1 MQEKNK
7 TLWRYIIPSA
17 GALCVTYLYNIV
29 DGIFVGRGVGHLAL
43 AAVNITVP
51 FITTLVAVSC
61 LFAMGGSTVIAI
73 RLGRGDKKGANDAF
87 MTAFVMTVLLSVVLL
102 LIGTLLPK
110 QIALLCGSSQ
120 TILPMAEEY
129 LFYYTLFSTPFL
141 LSNCLSVFVRN
152 DGAPGLA
159 FAGMCIGAAA
169 NILLD
174 WLFIFPLGMGLM
186 GAAVASGLGQV
197 LSFLILL
204 SHFVRKKGQ
213 LRIQRCLLSFTLVG
227 KICKRGVPECV
238 SQLNTPVTAL
248 CYNWVLGNTLGDLG
262 ISTFSVL
269 SFIYSFANA
278 ILSGVAGGLQPLWGQ
293 AFGRKDIVQLEGY
306 FKTGIKINVIASA
319 VIYAVLC
326 VFRIPVVRLFNSD
339 PALVEMASGALPVFA
354 FSFLFMSVN
363 LIFTAYFYST
373 KQTVK
378 SDVIAVSRGIVVKA
392 LAIFLI
398 PTVLGEGYIWS
409 SALAAEAITL
419 VPALILSKNDFES
432 EGKNMDD
439 GHGIGFTKRE
449 QKNGKFD

>member
-7 TLWRYIIPSA
+7 NICRYIIPSA

-29 DGIFVGRGVGHLAL
+29 DGIFVGQGVGHLAL

-51 FITTLVAVSC
+51 FITALVAVSY

-73 RLGRGDKKGANDAF
+73 RFGRGDKEGANDAF
-87 MTAFVMTVLLSVVLL
+87 MTAFIMTLLLSVVLL

-120 TILPMAEEY
+120 TILPMAKEY

-159 FAGMCIGAAA
+159 FAGMCIGAVT
-169 NILLD
+169 NIFLD
-174 WLFIFPLGMGLM
+174 WLFIFPLGMGLK
-186 GAAVASGLGQV
+186 GAAIASGLGQI
-197 LSFLILL
+197 LSLCILL
-204 SHFVRKKGQ
+204 SHFVRKRGQ
-213 LRIQRCLLSFTLVG
+213 LCIKRYSHFFALAG

-238 SQLNTPVTAL
+238 SQLNTPVTAW
-248 CYNWVLGNTLGDLG
+248 CYNWVLSNTLGDMG
-262 ISTFSVL
+262 VSTFSVL

-293 AFGRKDIVQLEGY
+293 AFGKNDKGELEGY
-306 FKTGIKINVIASA
+306 FRIGIKINIIASIA
-319 VIYAVLC
+319 IYVVLF
-326 VFRIPVVRLFNSD
+326 VLRMPVVRLFNSD
-339 PALVEMASGALPVFA
+339 PTLVEMASRALPVFA
-354 FSFLFMSVN
+354 LSFLFMSVN

-398 PTVLGEGYIWS
+398 PVVLGDGYVWCS
-409 SALAAEAITL
+409 VAAAEAVTL
-419 VPALILSKNDFES
+419 VICLFLKKYKNS
-432 EGKNMDD
+432 
-439 GHGIGFTKRE
+439 
-449 QKNGKFD
+449 

>member
-7 TLWRYIIPSA
+7 NICRYIIPSA

-29 DGIFVGRGVGHLAL
+29 DGIFVGQGVGHLAL

-51 FITTLVAVSC
+51 FITALVAVSY

-73 RLGRGDKKGANDAF
+73 RLGRGDKEGANDAF
-87 MTAFVMTVLLSVVLL
+87 MTAFIMTLLLSVVLL

-120 TILPMAEEY
+120 TILPMAKEY

-159 FAGMCIGAAA
+159 FAGMCIGAVT
-169 NILLD
+169 NIFLD
-174 WLFIFPLGMGLM
+174 WLFIFPLGIGLK
-186 GAAVASGLGQV
+186 GAAIASGLGQI
-197 LSFLILL
+197 LSLCILL
-204 SHFVRKKGQ
+204 SHFVRKRGQ
-213 LRIQRCLLSFTLVG
+213 LCIKRYSHFFALAG

-238 SQLNTPVTAL
+238 SQLNTPVTAW
-248 CYNWVLGNTLGDLG
+248 CYNWVLSNTLGDMG
-262 ISTFSVL
+262 VSTFSVL

-278 ILSGVAGGLQPLWGQ
+278 ILSGVAEGLQPLWGQ
-293 AFGRKDIVQLEGY
+293 AFGRNDKGELEGY
-306 FKTGIKINVIASA
+306 FRIGIKINIIASTA
-319 VIYAVLC
+319 IYVVLF
-326 VFRIPVVRLFNSD
+326 VLRIPVVRLFNSD
-339 PALVEMASGALPVFA
+339 PTLVEMASRALPVFA
-354 FSFLFMSVN
+354 LSFLFMSVN

-398 PTVLGEGYIWS
+398 PVVLGDGYVWCS
-409 SALAAEAITL
+409 VAAAEAVTL
-419 VPALILSKNDFES
+419 VICLFLNKYKNS
-432 EGKNMDD
+432 
-439 GHGIGFTKRE
+439 
-449 QKNGKFD
+449 

>member
-7 TLWRYIIPSA
+7 NICRYIIPSA

-29 DGIFVGRGVGHLAL
+29 DGIFVGQGVGHLAL

-51 FITTLVAVSC
+51 FITALVAVSY

-73 RLGRGDKKGANDAF
+73 RLGRGDKEGANDAF
-87 MTAFVMTVLLSVVLL
+87 MTAFIMTLLLSVVLL

-120 TILPMAEEY
+120 TILPMAKEY

-159 FAGMCIGAAA
+159 FAGMCIGAVT
-169 NILLD
+169 NIFLD
-174 WLFIFPLGMGLM
+174 WLFIFPLGMGLK
-186 GAAVASGLGQV
+186 GAAIASGLGQI
-197 LSFLILL
+197 LSLCILL
-204 SHFVRKKGQ
+204 SHFVRKRGQ
-213 LRIQRCLLSFTLVG
+213 LCIKRYSHFFALAG

-238 SQLNTPVTAL
+238 SQLNTPVTAW
-248 CYNWVLGNTLGDLG
+248 CYNWVLSNTLGDMG
-262 ISTFSVL
+262 VSTFSVL

-293 AFGRKDIVQLEGY
+293 AFGRNDKGELEGY
-306 FKTGIKINVIASA
+306 FRIGIKINIIASTA
-319 VIYAVLC
+319 IYVVLF
-326 VFRIPVVRLFNSD
+326 VLRMPVVRLFNSD
-339 PALVEMASGALPVFA
+339 PTLVEMASRALPVFA
-354 FSFLFMSVN
+354 LSFLFMSVN

-398 PTVLGEGYIWS
+398 PVVLGEGYVWCS
-409 SALAAEAITL
+409 VAAAEAVTL
-419 VPALILSKNDFES
+419 VICLFLNKYKSS
-432 EGKNMDD
+432 
-439 GHGIGFTKRE
+439 
-449 QKNGKFD
+449 

>member
-1 MQEKNK
+1 MQEKNR

-29 DGIFVGRGVGHLAL
+29 DGIFVGRGIGHLAL

-51 FITTLVAVSC
+51 FITALVAISC

-73 RLGRGDKKGANDAF
+73 RLGRGDKKGADDAF
-87 MTAFVMTVLLSVVLL
+87 MTAFFMTLLLSVVLL
-102 LIGTLLPK
+102 LIGTLFPK
-110 QIALLCGSSQ
+110 QIARLCGSSQ

-159 FAGMCIGAAA
+159 FAGMCTGAVT

-174 WLFIFPLGMGLM
+174 WLFIFPFGMGLK

-197 LSFLILL
+197 LSFAILL
-204 SHFVRKKGQ
+204 SHFVKKKGQ
-213 LRIQRCLLSFTLVG
+213 LRIQRCPFSAALIG

-248 CYNWVLGNTLGDLG
+248 CYNWVLGNTLGDIG
-262 ISTFSVL
+262 VSTFSVL

-278 ILSGVAGGLQPLWGQ
+278 VLAGVAGGLQPLWGQ
-293 AFGRKDIVQLEGY
+293 AFGRKDREGLEGY
-306 FKTGIKINVIASA
+306 LRTGIKTNIIASA
-319 VIYAVLC
+319 VIYGVLC
-326 VFRIPVVRLFNSD
+326 VFCTPVVSLFNSD
-339 PALVEMASGALPVFA
+339 PALVDMASGALPVFA
-354 FSFLFMSVN
+354 FSFLFMSVD

-373 KQTVK
+373 KQTIK

-392 LAIFLI
+392 LAICLI
-398 PTVLGEGYIWS
+398 PAVLGDGYVWC
-409 SALAAEAITL
+409 SAAVAEAVTL
-419 VPALILSKNDFES
+419 MICLLLK
-432 EGKNMDD
+432 
-439 GHGIGFTKRE
+439 KRSPL
-449 QKNGKFD
+449 F

>member
-1 MQEKNK
+1 MMEKNRM
-7 TLWRYIIPSA
+7 LWRYILPSA

-29 DGIFVGRGVGHLAL
+29 DGIFVGQGVGHLAL

-51 FITTLVAVSC
+51 FITALVAISC

-87 MTAFVMTVLLSVVLL
+87 MTAFVMTLLLSVVLL
-102 LIGTLLPK
+102 LVGTLFPK

-129 LFYYTLFSTPFL
+129 LFYYTLFFMPFL

-159 FAGMCIGAAA
+159 FAGMCTGAVT
-169 NILLD
+169 NIFLD
-174 WLFIFPLGMGLM
+174 WLFIFPLGMGLK
-186 GAAVASGLGQV
+186 GAAIASGLGQV
-197 LSFLILL
+197 LSFVILV
-204 SHFVRKKGQ
+204 SHFIRKKGQ
-213 LRIQRCLLSFTLVG
+213 LRIQRYLLSPALVG

-248 CYNWVLGNTLGDLG
+248 CYNWVLGNTLGDMG
-262 ISTFSVL
+262 VSTFSVL

-278 ILSGVAGGLQPLWGQ
+278 ILAGVAGGLQPLWGQ
-293 AFGRKDIVQLEGY
+293 AFGRKDKEELERY
-306 FKTGIKINVIASA
+306 LRTGIKINVIASA
-319 VIYAVLC
+319 VIYGALC
-326 VFRIPVVRLFNSD
+326 VLRMPVVRLFNSD

-354 FSFLFMSVN
+354 FSFLPMSVN

-392 LAIFLI
+392 IAVFLI
-398 PTVLGEGYIWS
+398 PAALGDGYVWC
-409 SALAAEAITL
+409 SAAAAEAVTL
-419 VPALILSKNDFES
+419 VVCLLLGRCRS
-432 EGKNMDD
+432 
-439 GHGIGFTKRE
+439 
-449 QKNGKFD
+449 

>member
-29 DGIFVGRGVGHLAL
+29 DGIFVGQGVGHLAL

-51 FITTLVAVSC
+51 FITALVAVSS

-87 MTAFVMTVLLSVVLL
+87 MTALIMTLLLSVVLL

-120 TILPMAEEY
+120 TILPMAKEY

-141 LSNCLSVFVRN
+141 LSSCLSVFVRN

-159 FAGMCIGAAA
+159 FSGMCVGAVT
-169 NILLD
+169 NIFLD
-174 WLFIFPLGMGLM
+174 WLFIFPLGMGLK

-197 LSFLILL
+197 LSLVILL

-213 LRIQRCLLSFTLVG
+213 LRVQRYSHSLVLVG

-248 CYNWVLGNTLGDLG
+248 CYNWVLGNTLGDIG
-262 ISTFSVL
+262 VSTFSVL

-293 AFGRKDIVQLEGY
+293 AFGRNDKEELKGY
-306 FKTGIKINVIASA
+306 FRIGIKINMIASTI
-319 VIYAVLC
+319 IYVVLC
-326 VFRIPVVRLFNSD
+326 VFRIPVVRLFNKD
-339 PALVEMASGALPVFA
+339 TALVGMASGALPAFA
-354 FSFLFMSVN
+354 LSFLFMSVN

-378 SDVIAVSRGIVVKA
+378 SDMIAVSRGIVVKA
-392 LAIFLI
+392 LAIFFI
-398 PTVLGEGYIWS
+398 PAVLGEGYVWC
-409 SALAAEAITL
+409 SATAAEIVTVIICL
-419 VPALILSKNDFES
+419 FLQ
-432 EGKNMDD
+432 
-439 GHGIGFTKRE
+439 RY
-449 QKNGKFD
+449 QKNSF

>member
-1 MQEKNK
+1 MKEKNR

-87 MTAFVMTVLLSVVLL
+87 MTAFLMTLLLSVALL
-102 LIGTLLPK
+102 LVGTLLPE

-120 TILPMAEEY
+120 TILPMAKEY

-141 LSNCLSVFVRN
+141 LSSCLSVFVRN

-159 FAGMCIGAAA
+159 FAGMCTGAVA
-169 NILLD
+169 NIFLD
-174 WLFIFPLGMGLM
+174 WLFIFPLKMGLK
-186 GAAVASGLGQV
+186 GAAVASGMGQV
-197 LSFLILL
+197 LSFVILI

-213 LRIQRCLLSFTLVG
+213 LRIQRCPLSAALIG
-227 KICKRGVPECV
+227 KICKRGVPECI

-248 CYNWVLGNTLGDLG
+248 CYNWVLGNTLGDMG
-262 ISTFSVL
+262 VSTFSVL
-269 SFIYSFANA
+269 SFIASFANA
-278 ILSGVAGGLQPLWGQ
+278 VLAGVAGGLQPLWGR
-293 AFGRKDIVQLEGY
+293 AFGRKEKEELEAY
-306 FKTGIKINVIASA
+306 FKTGIKINVAASA
-319 VIYAVLC
+319 VICGVLC
-326 VFRIPVVRLFNSD
+326 IFRESVVSLFNSD
-339 PALVEMASGALPVFA
+339 PVLVEMASGALPVFA

-378 SDVIAVSRGIVVKA
+378 SDVIAVCRGIVVKA

-398 PTVLGEGYIWS
+398 PAALGDAYVWC
-409 SALAAEAITL
+409 SAAAAEAVTL
-419 VPALILSKNDFES
+419 AVCFFAGWNRLY
-432 EGKNMDD
+432 
-439 GHGIGFTKRE
+439 T
-449 QKNGKFD
+449 

>member
-1 MQEKNK
+1 MQEKNR
-7 TLWRYIIPSA
+7 TLGRYIIPSA

-51 FITTLVAVSC
+51 FITALVAVSY

-73 RLGRGDKKGANDAF
+73 RLGRGDRKGANDAF
-87 MTAFVMTVLLSVVLL
+87 MTAFIMTLLLSVVLL

-110 QIALLCGSSQ
+110 QIALLCGSSR
-120 TILPMAEEY
+120 TILPLAREY
-129 LFYYTLFSTPFL
+129 LFYYTLFSIPFL

-159 FAGMCIGAAA
+159 FVGMCTGAVT
-169 NILLD
+169 NIFLD
-174 WLFIFPLGMGLM
+174 WLFIFPLEMGLK
-186 GAAVASGLGQV
+186 GAAIASGLGQV
-197 LSFLILL
+197 LSLVILF

-213 LRIQRCLLSFTLVG
+213 LRIQRCSLSFALVC
-227 KICKRGVPECV
+227 KICKRGVPECI

-248 CYNWVLGNTLGDLG
+248 CYNWVLGNTLGDMG
-262 ISTFSVL
+262 VSTFSVL

-278 ILSGVAGGLQPLWGQ
+278 ILAGVAGGLQPLWGLS
-293 AFGRKDIVQLEGY
+293 FGREEKEELEGY
-306 FKTGIKINVIASA
+306 FRTGIKINVIASA
-319 VIYAVLC
+319 VIYGVLC
-326 VFRIPVVRLFNSD
+326 VFRTPLVRLFNSD

-378 SDVIAVSRGIVVKA
+378 SDVVAVSRGIVVKA

-398 PTVLGEGYIWS
+398 PAVLGDAYVWCS
-409 SALAAEAITL
+409 VAAAEAVTL
-419 VPALILSKNDFES
+419 VICLFFYKD
-432 EGKNMDD
+432 
-439 GHGIGFTKRE
+439 
-449 QKNGKFD
+449 QKAV

>member
-1 MQEKNK
+1 MQEKK
-7 TLWRYIIPSA
+7 RTLWRYIIPSA
-17 GALCVTYLYNIV
+17 GAMCVTYLYNIV

-51 FITTLVAVSC
+51 FITALVAISC

-87 MTAFVMTVLLSVVLL
+87 MTAFIMTLLLSVVLL
-102 LIGTLLPK
+102 LIGTLFPK
-110 QIALLCGSSQ
+110 QIALLCGSSR
-120 TILPMAEEY
+120 TILPMAREY

-152 DGAPGLA
+152 DGAPGLS
-159 FAGMCIGAAA
+159 FAGMCIGAVT
-169 NILLD
+169 NIFLD
-174 WLFIFPLGMGLM
+174 WLFIFPLGMGLK

-197 LSFLILL
+197 LSFVILF

-213 LRIQRCLLSFTLVG
+213 LRIQRCPLSFALVG

-248 CYNWVLGNTLGDLG
+248 CYNWVLGNTLGDMG
-262 ISTFSVL
+262 VSTFSVL

-278 ILSGVAGGLQPLWGQ
+278 VLAGVAGGLQPLWGQ
-293 AFGRKDIVQLEGY
+293 AFGRKDKEELEGY
-306 FKTGIKINVIASA
+306 LRTGIKINIIASA
-319 VIYAVLC
+319 AIYGVLY
-326 VFRIPVVRLFNSD
+326 VFRTPVVRLFNGD
-339 PALVEMASGALPVFA
+339 PALVEMASGALPAFA

-378 SDVIAVSRGIVVKA
+378 SDVIAISRGVVVKA

-398 PTVLGEGYIWS
+398 PAALGNEYVWC
-409 SALAAEAITL
+409 SAAAAEIITL
-419 VPALILSKNDFES
+419 VICLFLNK
-432 EGKNMDD
+432 
-439 GHGIGFTKRE
+439 
-449 QKNGKFD
+449 

>member
-1 MQEKNK
+1 MQEKNRN
-7 TLWRYIIPSA
+7 LCRYIIPSA

-29 DGIFVGRGVGHLAL
+29 DGIFVGQGVGHLAL

-51 FITTLVAVSC
+51 FITALVAISC

-87 MTAFVMTVLLSVVLL
+87 MTAFIMTLFLSVVLL

-110 QIALLCGSSQ
+110 QIAFLCGSSE

-129 LFYYTLFSTPFL
+129 LFYYTLFSIPFL

-159 FAGMCIGAAA
+159 FVGMCTGAVT
-169 NILLD
+169 NIFLD
-174 WLFIFPLGMGLM
+174 WLFIFPLGMGLK
-186 GAAVASGLGQV
+186 GAAIASGLGQA
-197 LSFLILL
+197 LSLVILL
-204 SHFVRKKGQ
+204 SHFARKKGQ
-213 LRIQRCLLSFTLVG
+213 LRIQRYRHSLALVG

-248 CYNWVLGNTLGDLG
+248 CYNWVLGNTLGDMG

-278 ILSGVAGGLQPLWGQ
+278 ILTGVAGGLQPLWGR
-293 AFGRKDIVQLEGY
+293 AFGRNDKEELEGY
-306 FKTGIKINVIASA
+306 FRAGIKINIIASA
-319 VIYAVLC
+319 VIYAVLF
-326 VFRIPVVRLFNSD
+326 VFRVPVVSLFNSD
-339 PALVEMASGALPVFA
+339 SALVKMASEALPVFA
-354 FSFLFMSVN
+354 LSFLFMSVN

-373 KQTVK
+373 KQTAK
-378 SDVIAVSRGIVVKA
+378 SNVIAVSRGVVVKA

-398 PTVLGEGYIWS
+398 PVALGDGYVWS
-409 SALAAEAITL
+409 SVAAAEMVTLAICMFY
-419 VPALILSKNDFES
+419 KGMGQGDCE
-432 EGKNMDD
+432 
-439 GHGIGFTKRE
+439 
-449 QKNGKFD
+449 

>member
-51 FITTLVAVSC
+51 FITVLVAMSY

-87 MTAFVMTVLLSVVLL
+87 MTAFIMTLQLSVVLL
-102 LIGTLLPK
+102 LVGTLLPK

-120 TILPMAEEY
+120 TILPMAREY
-129 LFYYTLFSTPFL
+129 LFYYTLFSIPFL

-159 FAGMCIGAAA
+159 FAGMCTGAVT
-169 NILLD
+169 NIFLD
-174 WLFIFPLGMGLM
+174 WLFIFPLGMGLK
-186 GAAVASGLGQV
+186 GAAVASGLGQM
-197 LSFLILL
+197 LSFVILI

-213 LRIQRCLLSFTLVG
+213 LRIQRCPISVVLVG

-248 CYNWVLGNTLGDLG
+248 CYNWVLGNIIGDMG
-262 ISTFSVL
+262 VSTFSVL

-278 ILSGVAGGLQPLWGQ
+278 ILAGVAEGLQPLWGR
-293 AFGRKDIVQLEGY
+293 AFGRKDKEELEGY
-306 FKTGIKINVIASA
+306 FRTGIKINVIASA
-319 VIYAVLC
+319 MIYAVLC
-326 VFRIPVVRLFNSD
+326 VFRTPVVRLFNSD

-363 LIFTAYFYST
+363 LIYTAYFYST

-392 LAIFLI
+392 LAILWI
-398 PTVLGEGYIWS
+398 PAVLGDRYVWCS
-409 SALAAEAITL
+409 VAAAEAVTL
-419 VPALILSKNDFES
+419 AICLLLNKY
-432 EGKNMDD
+432 
-439 GHGIGFTKRE
+439 
-449 QKNGKFD
+449 QK